1 MNSVTPK
8 PGEIHP
14 FYQLLLLLA
23 YAFVGLLV
31 FSAIAVLIIVII
43 YGTSI
48 LSNFG
53 LITSGDPQYNFALKI
68 FQMASS
74 IGIFIVPPI
83 FLAITQKQ
91 NPSTLFGL
99 LKPKYMPLLL
109 VFIIMMVSMPF
120 MEWSVTINQ
129 KMVLPEFLRGVE
141 QWMKAKEAE
150 AMKMTIQLLTVRN
163 NWDFVINLTMIAVL
177 PAIGEELFFRGGL
190 QRIAYKT
197 FGNPHVA
204 IWITAIVFSAIH
216 VQFYGF
222 LPRMLLGAGFGYL
235 YYYSGNL
242 WYAIL
247 GHFINNGY
255 AVCAALYMQMH
266 NIPLNKA
273 DDPIGFPWYGYLISA
288 IITIA
293 LFKIFKDTIQRER
306 KLD

>member
-1 MNSVTPK
+1 MNFVTPK
-8 PGEIHP
+8 RDEIHP
-14 FYQLLLLLA
+14 FFQLLLLLG
-23 YAFVGLLV
+23 YALVGFLV
-31 FSAIAVLIIVII
+31 FALIAVVVIIII
-43 YGTSI
+43 YGTGI

-53 LITSGDPQYNFALKI
+53 VVMTGDPKYTLALKI

-83 FLAITQKQ
+83 FLAITERQ
-91 NPSTLFGL
+91 NPSTFFGMA
-99 LKPKYMPLLL
+99 KPKYILLLL

-129 KMVLPEFLRGVE
+129 KMVMPEFLKGLE
-141 QWMKAKEAE
+141 SWMKAKEAE
-150 AMKMTIQLLTVRN
+150 AMKLTIQLLTVRN
-163 NWDFVINLTMIAVL
+163 NWDFVINLIMIALL
-177 PAIGEELFFRGGL
+177 PAIGEELMFRGGI

-197 FGNPHVA
+197 FSNPHVA
-204 IWITAIVFSAIH
+204 IWITAIIFSAIH

-288 IITIA
+288 IITLF
-293 LFKIFKDTIQRER
+293 LFKFFKERTQSER
-306 KLD
+306 KLG